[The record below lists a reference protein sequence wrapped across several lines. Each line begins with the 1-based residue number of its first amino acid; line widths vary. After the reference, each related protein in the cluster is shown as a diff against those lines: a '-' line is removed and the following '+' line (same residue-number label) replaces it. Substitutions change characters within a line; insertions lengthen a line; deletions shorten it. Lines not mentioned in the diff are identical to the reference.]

1 MTHGL
6 QPGSRLIRKLAIL
19 NQMINM
25 KRIGLYLAS
34 LILFLGCANGQTSA
48 NRNAIAAVPKP
59 APGEAVATFG
69 GGCFWSMSE
78 AMSELK
84 GVNKVVS
91 GYAGGTTKNPTYE
104 EVSTRTTGHAEVSQI
119 YYNPKVISFATLAE
133 AFFFAHDPT
142 TLNRQGPDEG
152 TDYRSIAFY
161 RTPEEKATLENI
173 IKKVNAT
180 KHYTNPIVTQVV
192 PFKAFYAAENYHQGY
207 YRTNGDNPYIS
218 SVSEPKVMK
227 FRKAMKAELKPE
239 FQK

>member
-1 MTHGL
+1 
-6 QPGSRLIRKLAIL
+6 
-19 NQMINM
+19 M
-25 KRIGLYLAS
+25 KRIILYVAG
-34 LILFLGCANGQTSA
+34 ILLFVGCANGQSGGGNDFA
-48 NRNAIAAVPKP
+48 KLPKP
-59 APGEAVATFG
+59 SAGEQVATFG

-104 EVSTRTTGHAEVSQI
+104 EVSSRNTGHAECVQI
-119 YYNPKVISFATLAE
+119 YYDPKVISYAALAN

-142 TLNRQGPDEG
+142 ELNRQGPDEG

-161 RTPEEKATLENI
+161 RTPEEKEILTNT
-173 IKKVNAT
+173 IKSVNAS
-180 KHYTNPIVTQVV
+180 KHYPDPIVTQVV
-192 PFKAFYAAENYHQGY
+192 PFKAFYPAEKYHQGY
-207 YRTNGDNPYIS
+207 YRLNGDNPYIA

-227 FRKAMKAELKPE
+227 FRKAEKTLLKPE

>member
-1 MTHGL
+1 
-6 QPGSRLIRKLAIL
+6 
-19 NQMINM
+19 M
-25 KRIGLYLAS
+25 KNLVIYFAALLM
-34 LILFLGCANGQTSA
+34 FTGCANGQTKQ
-48 NRNAIAAVPKP
+48 NRNDFAAVPSP
-59 APGEAVATFG
+59 AAGEAVATFG

-91 GYAGGTTKNPTYE
+91 GYAGGNTKNPTYE
-104 EVSTRTTGHAEVSQI
+104 QVSDRTTNHAEVTQI

-142 TLNRQGPDEG
+142 TLNRQGPDVG
-152 TDYRSIAFY
+152 TDYRSIVFY
-161 RTPEEKATLENI
+161 RNDAEKNTLLSV
-173 IKKVNAT
+173 IKKVNET
-180 KHYTNPIVTQVV
+180 KHYSNPIVTQVV
-192 PFKAFYAAENYHQGY
+192 PYKAFYPAEKYHQGY